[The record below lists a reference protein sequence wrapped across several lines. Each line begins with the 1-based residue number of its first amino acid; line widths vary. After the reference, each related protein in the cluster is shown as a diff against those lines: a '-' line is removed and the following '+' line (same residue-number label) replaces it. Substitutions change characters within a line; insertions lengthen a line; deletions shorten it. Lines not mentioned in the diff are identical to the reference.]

1 MAKFVFGKP
10 KKSKERLLKRN
21 MTKVYFLNSQRPD
34 SEGYVYVNVTKSPFE
49 IGGIKHPSDNG
60 NEFYRLDVNRRA
72 EYSDN
77 NRFLAEC
84 TAGACIRFSTD
95 ATAIS
100 VRLDM
105 RSVIAG
111 MHHFCDRGVY
121 GIDAYIGTGTDR
133 RYVGGQMQTFADD
146 IYYNSGI
153 LNLRDGVKEVMINLP
168 LYGGVSKVE
177 IGFPS
182 GSLVG
187 APTKRAY
194 APIGFYGS
202 SITQGGCVSRP
213 ANSYANIICRALD
226 ADCSNFGFSGS
237 ALGELVVA
245 EYIASRP
252 MSCFV
257 MDYDYNAPSVDH
269 LRETHRPFYELI
281 RKARPDLPIVFV
293 THPYYFERTK
303 ADEERISVVR
313 DTYEYALSKGDKLVR
328 FVDSGSFFTKEM
340 RDLYAVDILHPND
353 LGQMSMAEAIYPV
366 VKELLV
372 K

>member
-1 MAKFVFGKP
+1 MAKLVFGKP
-10 KKSKERLLKRN
+10 KKSKERLLKSN

-95 ATAIS
+95 ATSIS

-105 RSVIAG
+105 RAVIAG

-182 GSLVG
+182 GSRVG

-237 ALGELVVA
+237 ALGELVESEIYRRRIVSLL
-245 EYIASRP
+245 EGEKK
-252 MSCFV
+252 
-257 MDYDYNAPSVDH
+257 API
-269 LRETHRPFYELI
+269 L
-281 RKARPDLPIVFV
+281 
-293 THPYYFERTK
+293 
-303 ADEERISVVR
+303 RISVAKGQTSAAIGQHQVNKR
-313 DTYEYALSKGDKLVR
+313 YLCEKLGFSRVIVTESEALSKGDITIQTEERKRVC
-328 FVDSGSFFTKEM
+328 T
-340 RDLYAVDILHPND
+340 
-353 LGQMSMAEAIYPV
+353 
-366 VKELLV
+366 
-372 K
+372 